1 MRQPGFIVLAE
12 QLQKIRNKYKKLKNQ
27 VILDIFYIYRN
38 ELDKAY
44 FKHDMACDD
53 FEHLA
58 TGTTSNKM

>member
-1 MRQPGFIVLAE
+1 M
-12 QLQKIRNKYKKLKNQ
+12 
-27 VILDIFYIYRN
+27 ILDIFYIYRN

-44 FKHDMACDD
+44 FKHDMAYDD